1 MTHLQHIQNPN
12 KRTIMKG
19 FFNGYL
25 EKIKGLLNKSGD
37 INNWQQQTQ
46 ENLQQG
52 NDNKLIG
59 GKADK
64 FKTIE
69 EVAKYWKNKWLKEKG
84 TYSKSYLKDFKK
96 QYELG
101 MKIEKEHTKDEEE
114 RKEIVLDHLV
124 EDYEYYTKKKP
135 TDWAEKELNEENG
148 NENPFL
154 VKNIK

>member
-1 MTHLQHIQNPN
+1 
-12 KRTIMKG
+12 MKG

-101 MKIEKEHTKDEEE
+101 IKIEKEHTKDEEE